1 MMKTAVTTKTAVK
14 TMTMTMAMTTMTPM
28 TANPMVE
35 FRGVH
40 KRFPGAEALRGVS
53 FALPTGQIIGL
64 LGPNGSGKSTLLKL
78 AAGLYRPNAGTVLI
92 AGRPPDRRTKA
103 MVAYS
108 PEVDH
113 LYPWMTVRE
122 TLRFV
127 GAFFDDW
134 DEQRADR
141 LREFMGLRSGQ
152 KVGAMSKGMRARL
165 RLVLALARSA
175 PLVLLDEPL
184 SGIDPPSRRRIVDA
198 IVSEYRAG
206 QQTIIISTHEVLE
219 TEPLF
224 DYLLM
229 LQAGIVKLQGDAEE
243 LRARY
248 GTSVQGIMEEVLT

>member
-1 MMKTAVTTKTAVK
+1 
-14 TMTMTMAMTTMTPM
+14 
-28 TANPMVE
+28 
-35 FRGVH
+35 
-40 KRFPGAEALRGVS
+40 
-53 FALPTGQIIGL
+53 
-64 LGPNGSGKSTLLKL
+64 
-78 AAGLYRPNAGTVLI
+78 
-92 AGRPPDRRTKA
+92 
-103 MVAYS
+103 
-108 PEVDH
+108 
-113 LYPWMTVRE
+113 MTVRE

-134 DEQRADR
+134 DEAAGRPAAGVHG
-141 LREFMGLRSGQ
+141 FAAGPKG
-152 KVGAMSKGMRARL
+152 GAMSKGMRARL

-219 TEPLF
+219 QEPLF